1 MPRMPKWF
9 PSVIVAAL
17 LALAW
22 CAPARAQD
30 ETRDD
35 FWPEVDGYKGLG
47 ESMRLMLMASADRSA
62 EADYHEATVGVLFD
76 YFAKPL
82 VREWLHEHP
91 DADKKHYLTFRTGY
105 RYSWDIDDAP
115 GGYTENRILV
125 EGTGRA
131 AVRHFFAL
139 NRSRVEWRDVNDTW
153 SWRYRN
159 RTRVEAD
166 IPMGKRAATP
176 YLMAEFFY
184 DSRYDEWNRQ
194 LYYVGVDWPI
204 HRKAVLDTYYARQND
219 SRSKVAHENIAGLT
233 LRLFF

>member
-1 MPRMPKWF
+1 
-9 PSVIVAAL
+9 
-17 LALAW
+17 
-22 CAPARAQD
+22 
-30 ETRDD
+30 
-35 FWPEVDGYKGLG
+35 
-47 ESMRLMLMASADRSA
+47 
-62 EADYHEATVGVLFD
+62 VGAHID

-91 DADKKHYLTFRTGY
+91 DAEKKHYLTFRAGY

-115 GGYTENRILV
+115 GGYTENRLLV
-125 EGTGRA
+125 EGTARA
-131 AVRHFFAL
+131 ALRRFFAL
-139 NRSRVEWRDVNDTW
+139 NRSRFEWRDVNDKT

-159 RTRVEAD
+159 RTRVEGD
-166 IPMGKRAATP
+166 ISMGTRAATP

-219 SRSKVAHENIAGLT
+219 SVSSPAHVNAFGLT
-233 LRLFF
+233 LGLYF